1 MAQEAKDTGEVEMAQ
16 IPPQLVITSQGHVSE
31 EHFSQNGVTKQVHVV
46 VKNLVFTIEA
56 VSTVDLSQSKC
67 NLEAKLLYDFDKE
80 EDSRLEVTYVKNEPM
95 EYKVIIGEGGYKATF
110 ELRIKVL
117 TSQHEDMLFR
127 VRIQAFDP
135 LTQMTFGATSLPIKV
150 ISKLTQLKK
159 KDMSPAAAP
168 NQKKRITNDVISSML
183 AQLNQQVQRQQKCI
197 EMIMQKLMLETP
209 PQILPNSMPDP
220 LETLQIATSAINS
233 IAETS
238 VQHESLSASQDMLRP
253 PDFETA
259 FQQFVN
265 AFANLPP
272 HERRARLA
280 NMLEAVS
287 ADQLT
292 DYLYDV
298 MDNLPQKKKQRT
310 T

>member
-1 MAQEAKDTGEVEMAQ
+1 
-16 IPPQLVITSQGHVSE
+16 
-31 EHFSQNGVTKQVHVV
+31 
-46 VKNLVFTIEA
+46 
-56 VSTVDLSQSKC
+56 
-67 NLEAKLLYDFDKE
+67 
-80 EDSRLEVTYVKNEPM
+80 
-95 EYKVIIGEGGYKATF
+95 
-110 ELRIKVL
+110 
-117 TSQHEDMLFR
+117 
-127 VRIQAFDP
+127 
-135 LTQMTFGATSLPIKV
+135 MTFGATSLPIKV

-209 PQILPNSMPDP
+209 PQILTNSMPDP
-220 LETLQIATSAINS
+220 LETLQMATSAINS

-253 PDFETA
+253 PDFEGA

-265 AFANLPP
+265 AFATLPP

-280 NMLEAVS
+280 NMLEAVA